1 MASRKNPLYNSEGYY
16 DPTFYYA
23 TKDIIKEESKEAK
36 KVHRLINELKDLAED
51 EGFTIENRIVLK
63 DKKTGKVFK

>member
-23 TKDIIKEESKEAK
+23 TKDIIKEQSKEAK
-36 KVHRLINELKDLAED
+36 KVHRLVNQLKDLAESQGY
-51 EGFTIENRIVLK
+51 EVTNRIVLK
-63 DKKTGKVFK
+63 DKNTGKVFK